1 MANVF
6 TKREGLPRTT
16 TLKDFRDPN
25 QTLTLLSGIQNTRLP
40 TLKVEKTKSRPR
52 SPTRKQNPQPL
63 GLKYQQPY
71 NRFTQTFGI
80 WNPHHEVINRG
91 YEKGI
96 QHTKRVNFTCDHN
109 TKLYQIRKRP
119 DLRPSSL
126 REQLEKIDSV
136 TFKDPRT
143 DGVKKQTEQQI
154 SFDWPRHSYK
164 YSKTTAPYGIASGIV
179 PDVFG
184 WGVKDDSLCAK
195 IKFSK

>member
-6 TKREGLPRTT
+6 TRLDGLPRTT

-25 QTLTLLSGIQNTRLP
+25 QTLSLLSYKPSSTNKNERIPL
-40 TLKVEKTKSRPR
+40 LKVDKTNSRPR

-80 WNPHHEVINRG
+80 WNPNAQVINRN
-91 YEKGI
+91 YDNGI
-96 QHTKRVNFTCDHN
+96 IHAKRVNFSCDHD
-109 TKLYQIRKRP
+109 TPLYQIRKRP
-119 DLRPSSL
+119 EERTSSL
-126 REQLEKIDSV
+126 KQQCAKITSV

-143 DGVKKQTEQQI
+143 DGVKKQTEQQV
-154 SFDWPRHSYK
+154 SFQWPAQQYVYK
-164 YSKTTAPYGIASGIV
+164 KAESPFSVATGIV

-184 WGVKDDSLCAK
+184 WGV
-195 IKFSK
+195 IKK